1 VLVSA
6 LAYDGLPVVTADVME
21 PDPVIVEVVQDSNTK
36 LITFPVVWLTSSST
50 AGVGP
55 VDAVVRS
62 AGRPG
67 DAPTSH
73 FPASPEVF
81 LPLPGHQPSELPL
94 LAGVVNTDG
103 SHPVGPA
110 EGLSLA
116 LGEAGAAKSPANQE
130 VLTSKLVVGTM
141 SSTTATTT
149 TANIG
154 WTTSTSPVA
163 SEPVDDVVK
172 EAKLGG

>member
-1 VLVSA
+1 MRHVSC
-6 LAYDGLPVVTADVME
+6 LPC
-21 PDPVIVEVVQDSNTK
+21 
-36 LITFPVVWLTSSST
+36 LPVVWLGP
-50 AGVGP
+50 ACPACVGP
-55 VDAVVRS
+55 GNVTVTS

-67 DAPTSH
+67 DVPTSH

-149 TANIG
+149 AANIG

>member
-1 VLVSA
+1 MCLTF
-6 LAYDGLPVVTADVME
+6 LP
-21 PDPVIVEVVQDSNTK
+21 
-36 LITFPVVWLTSSST
+36 

-116 LGEAGAAKSPANQE
+116 LGEAGAAKSPAHQE

-149 TANIG
+149 AANIG